1 MVNECA
7 ANGNNRNARISL
19 RHGKISSQL
28 TQHFG
33 RHDSDFGRLVRKPS
47 KRNIR
52 LLDIV
57 FAPCEGIR
65 IPESG
70 KFLLGIRN
78 PGPWNT

>member
-7 ANGNNRNARISL
+7 TNGNRNARISL

-33 RHDSDFGRLVRKPS
+33 RHDSDFGQLVRKPS